1 MQFSAGFPV
10 ESVENPPFFAFLMR
24 KAVENSV
31 ESGENPYFIA
41 MLILWNFTRIFT

>member
-1 MQFSAGFPV
+1 MQFSTVFAV
-10 ESVENPPFFAFLMR
+10 ESVDNLPFFTFLMR

-41 MLILWNFTRIFT
+41 MLILLNHG

>member
-10 ESVENPPFFAFLMR
+10 ESVDKPPFFAFLMC

-31 ESGENPYFIA
+31 ESGENPLFIA
-41 MLILWNFTRIFT
+41 MLILWNFTLNFT